1 MNRSAASLRG
11 AAGESRMIKLFAMDV
26 DGTMTD
32 GAVYLD
38 GSGGEFKRF
47 DVRDGLGVARLIRS
61 GVAAAII
68 SGRRSAVTG
77 RRAEELGIDIVLQ
90 GIGDKLAALE
100 GLAAE
105 MSLTSGDIAYIGDD
119 VNDRSCIEWSGVG
132 FAPSDARP
140 EVRDAADIVTSA
152 PGGFGAVRE
161 AVEHILKLNG
171 SGAAG

>member
-1 MNRSAASLRG
+1 
-11 AAGESRMIKLFAMDV
+11 MIRLFVMDV

-47 DVRDGLGVARLIRS
+47 DVRDGLGIARLIRS
-61 GVAAAII
+61 GVTAAII
-68 SGRRSAVTG
+68 SGRRSAVTE
-77 RRAEELGIDIVLQ
+77 RRAEELGIGIVLQ
-90 GIGDKLAALE
+90 GIADKLAALK

-105 MSLTSGDIAYIGDD
+105 VSLPFSDIAYIGDD
-119 VNDRSCIEWSGVG
+119 VNDLSCIKWAGTG

-140 EVRDAADIVTSA
+140 EARAAADIVTSA
-152 PGGFGAVRE
+152 SGGYGAVRE
-161 AVEHILKLNG
+161 AVEHILEMNG